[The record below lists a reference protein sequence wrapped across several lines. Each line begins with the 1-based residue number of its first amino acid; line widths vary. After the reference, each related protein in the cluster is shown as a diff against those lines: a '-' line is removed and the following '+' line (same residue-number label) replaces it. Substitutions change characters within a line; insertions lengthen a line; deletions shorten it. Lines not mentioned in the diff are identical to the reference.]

1 MNKSPRTLNES
12 SRTLASALVL
22 ASALAGCG
30 SATSPGASGAGSTG
44 SSAGGLKGTVT
55 VLAAASLKE
64 SFGALGRQFEAAHP
78 GTKVVF
84 GFGPSSG
91 LAQQI
96 TAGAPADVFA
106 SASAKDMATVTSAG
120 DAAAPTTFAKN
131 VLEIAVPPGNPARIA
146 SLGDLARNGVKVA
159 VCQAQVPCGVV
170 AAKVFAAAK
179 VKVTPVT
186 QEVDVKSVLTKV
198 ELGEVD
204 AGLVYSTDVKA
215 AGNKVRGVVIPP
227 NLNASTS
234 YPIAALKA
242 APNPSAG
249 AAFVAYVLSA
259 AGRSALSAAGFASP

>member
-1 MNKSPRTLNES
+1 MNRRPQTL
-12 SRTLASALVL
+12 LSALVL
-22 ASALAGCG
+22 ATALAGCG
-30 SATSPGASGAGSTG
+30 SAATPGASGGGSAGS
-44 SSAGGLKGTVT
+44 SSGGLKGTVT

-64 SFGALGRQFEAAHP
+64 SFSALGRQFEAAHP

-84 GFGPSSG
+84 SFGPSSG

-106 SASAKDMATVTSAG
+106 SASPKDMATVTSAG
-120 DAAAPTTFAKN
+120 DASAPTTFAKN
-131 VLEIAVPPGNPARIA
+131 VLEIAVPPSNPARIA
-146 SLGDLARNGVKVA
+146 SLGDLARSGVKVA

-204 AGLVYSTDVKA
+204 AGLVYSTDVQA
-215 AGNKVRGVVIPP
+215 AGNKVHGVVIPA
-227 NLNASTS
+227 NVNDSTS
-234 YPIAALKA
+234 YPIAALRG
-242 APNPSAG
+242 APNPSAA
-249 AAFVAYVLSA
+249 AAFVAYVLSP
-259 AGRSALSAAGFASP
+259 AGRAALSGAGFASP